1 MKVITS
7 WMITKGIMISVAI
20 GVFLVGLGVGFGV
33 FASSSPSF
41 DKQIEDQN
49 AKIAALESGLK
60 STNEK
65 IVALETDLKS
75 TNEKMGALQETVAN
89 IMNMLA
95 ALPDSGNGMG
105 DTPEVPKDVIKMKS
119 PGQKVLVGKEAE
131 IVLLVLDKETQKP
144 MEGVQVVI
152 GIERGSSMS
161 SMDMMGDMFDAEEK
175 GSGEYIVRFT
185 PDREGIYTIHTMVM
199 LPGRSM
205 MDNHMDFG
213 IIAETSDA

>member
-1 MKVITS
+1 
-7 WMITKGIMISVAI
+7 MITKGIMISVAI

-49 AKIAALESGLK
+49 AKIAALESDLK
-60 STNEK
+60 SANEK
-65 IVALETDLKS
+65 IASLETDLKS
-75 TNEKMGALQETVAN
+75 TNEKIGALQETMDE
-89 IMNMLA
+89 IMGMMQG
-95 ALPDSGNGMG
+95 DMMGNGMG
-105 DTPEVPKDVIKMKS
+105 DMMNQDTQDVIIKMKS
-119 PGQKVLVGKEAE
+119 GQKVLVGKEAE
-131 IVLLVLDKETQKP
+131 IVLLVLDKETQEP

-161 SMDMMGDMFDAEEK
+161 TMDMMGDMFDAEEK

-185 PDREGIYTIHTMVM
+185 PDSEGIYTIHTMVM

>member
-1 MKVITS
+1 
-7 WMITKGIMISVAI
+7 MITRGIMISVAI

-60 STNEK
+60 SANEK
-65 IVALETDLKS
+65 IATLETDLKS
-75 TNEKMGALQETVAN
+75 TNEKIGALQETMDE
-89 IMNMLA
+89 IMGMMQG
-95 ALPDSGNGMG
+95 DMMGNGMG
-105 DTPEVPKDVIKMKS
+105 DMMNQEPQDVIIKMKS
-119 PGQKVLVGKEAE
+119 GQKVLVGKEAE

-161 SMDMMGDMFDAEEK
+161 TMDMMGDMFDAEEK

-185 PDREGIYTIHTMVM
+185 PDSEGIYTIHTMVM

>member
-1 MKVITS
+1 
-7 WMITKGIMISVAI
+7 MISKGIMISISI
-20 GVFLVGLGVGFGV
+20 GAFLVGLGVGLGV

-49 AKIAALESGLK
+49 AKIAALESGLQ
-60 STNEK
+60 SANEK
-65 IVALETDLKS
+65 IRT
-75 TNEKMGALQETVAN
+75 LQET
-89 IMNMLA
+89 IDMMMNMM
-95 ALPDSGNGMG
+95 MG
-105 DTPEVPKDVIKMKS
+105 DMMGPGMDDMMNQEPQDVIIKMKS

-131 IVLLVLDKETQKP
+131 IVLLVLDKETQEP
-144 MEGVQVVI
+144 LPAVQVVI

-161 SMDMMGDMFDAEEK
+161 TMDMMGDMFDAEDT

-185 PDREGIYTIHTMVM
+185 PDREGIYTIHAMVM

-213 IIAETSDA
+213 IIAEISEI

>member
-1 MKVITS
+1 
-7 WMITKGIMISVAI
+7 MITKGIMISVAI

-49 AKIAALESGLK
+49 AKITALES
-60 STNEK
+60 
-65 IVALETDLKS
+65 DLKS
-75 TNEKMGALQETVAN
+75 TNEEIGALQETMDE
-89 IMNMLA
+89 IMGMMQG
-95 ALPDSGNGMG
+95 DMMGNGMG
-105 DTPEVPKDVIKMKS
+105 DMMNQEPQDVIIKMKS
-119 PGQKVLVGKEAE
+119 GQKVQVGKEAE

-213 IIAETSDA
+213 IIAETSDV